1 MKISAGLV
9 LTYDN
14 KILLVH
20 PTGSKWWGT
29 YSIPKGGEEED
40 DDDILETAYRETN
53 EEVGLNLDPI
63 NYKPQSEGYINYKN
77 KDGEIYKRV
86 HFFIVPLDEEII
98 INRNKL
104 QKEEIDWAG
113 FLDKKEAEKRIFWRF
128 KPLLNFLK

>member
-29 YSIPKGGEEED
+29 YSIPKGGLED
-40 DDDILETAYRETN
+40 DENILEAAFRETN

-63 NYKPQSEGYINYKN
+63 KNKPLSEGYINYKD
-77 KDGEIYKRV
+77 KFGEVYKRV
-86 HFFIVPLDEEII
+86 HFFVVPLEKEII
-98 INRNKL
+98 IDKSKL
-104 QKEEIDWAG
+104 QKDEVDWAG

-128 KPLLNFLK
+128 KPLLKFIQ